1 MARSRRNVPQP
12 KEHSALSIDNV
23 SKSYGTAPAL
33 DPISFDIN
41 TGDRVALI
49 GHNGSGKTTLIR
61 IAAGLLDSSTGSVSI
76 GGAASG
82 SMSARAALSFIADQ
96 PTFYDDLSLWEH
108 MEYVARLHGV
118 GDWEQTA
125 ADLLGHLGLYDRAD
139 DMPNRFSRGLKQKS
153 AIALGF
159 IRPFDLLL
167 VDEPF
172 VGLDAADHEAGDA
185 RFDQGV
191 HARRGPAVMVAG
203 FERRPGD
210 AAAGRGSGL
219 SQRDDLAVRSTGSRG
234 PALADHAAGGIGDH
248 AADGRIGFRL
258 AVTTE
263 RGSDGAFEHRPIVI
277 PGVGGHEGAPG
288 EPAGAAAAKTASK
301 RCIDPPR
308 PPEQPST
315 LPYISART
323 LFIETPRTSAWPCS
337 R

>member
-12 KEHSALSIDNV
+12 KEHAALSIDNV

-82 SMSARAALSFIADQ
+82 SLSARAALSFIADQ

-118 GDWEQTA
+118 EEWEQTA

-167 VDEPF
+167 VDEPI
-172 VGLDAADHEAGDA
+172 VGLDAAGKEALL
-185 RFDQGV
+185 
-191 HARRGPAVMVAG
+191 
-203 FERRPGD
+203 E
-210 AAAGRGSGL
+210 L
-219 SQRDDLAVRSTGSRG
+219 
-234 PALADHAAGGIGDH
+234 LADATAHGSTVVVATHELSFVHTVSRIIALR
-248 AADGRIGFRL
+248 DGRLVYDGGTDGINVDGLVR
-258 AVTTE
+258 TE
-263 RGSDGAFEHRPIVI
+263 D
-277 PGVGGHEGAPG
+277 
-288 EPAGAAAAKTASK
+288 PAGEHDGE
-301 RCIDPPR
+301 RH
-308 PPEQPST
+308 
-315 LPYISART
+315 
-323 LFIETPRTSAWPCS
+323 
-337 R
+337 